1 MYLSYVLLIMRV
13 CIVGQGDDEPP
24 NQKSRTDADDAVGQK
39 LRCEKSNSMHGALP
53 QEQHLLSCIEY
64 LVPYTRK
71 QVYQNKRGRQ
81 APALLCC
88 ARLKRHSACG
98 KWRLGVCSLDER
110 RRTSHPRSDSG
121 LATCYG
127 RRQSVET
134 PDLDVE
140 RCRLSHRRPTA
151 HVQRRL
157 RSSLP
162 GNAYAR
168 AHRI

>member
-1 MYLSYVLLIMRV
+1 MGRSHRSSTCYPASSIWFLI
-13 CIVGQGDDEPP
+13 
-24 NQKSRTDADDAVGQK
+24 
-39 LRCEKSNSMHGALP
+39 
-53 QEQHLLSCIEY
+53 
-64 LVPYTRK
+64 LVYKYTTINED
-71 QVYQNKRGRQ
+71 VKRQR
-81 APALLCC
+81 CC
-88 ARLKRHSACG
+88 ARLERHSACG

-110 RRTSHPRSDSG
+110 RRTSHPRSVSG

-134 PDLDVE
+134 PDLHVE